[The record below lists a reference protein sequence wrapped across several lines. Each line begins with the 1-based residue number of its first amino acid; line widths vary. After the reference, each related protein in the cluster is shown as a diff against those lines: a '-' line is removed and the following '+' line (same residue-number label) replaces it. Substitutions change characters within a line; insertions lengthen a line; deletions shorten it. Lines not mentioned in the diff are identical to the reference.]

1 MREFIRGLS
10 RRTVVA
16 FFGAGYGIALLL
28 ALFPPF
34 YLGASGIA
42 TPILGVPFSI
52 AYWLIDGLVLGF
64 GLWGLYIVEDIR
76 GELDE
81 TLVPATAPI
90 AGE

>member
-1 MREFIRGLS
+1 
-10 RRTVVA
+10 
-16 FFGAGYGIALLL
+16 
-28 ALFPPF
+28 
-34 YLGASGIA
+34 
-42 TPILGVPFSI
+42 
-52 AYWLIDGLVLGF
+52 LIDGLVLGF